1 MARKSRKNAVIEQ
14 PNIFQIAQFIRMAQ
28 YIRLSVEDSNNKG
41 NSIENQK
48 LLLDDFIANNP
59 KVMPYFDIPIQHSED
74 KMLKVMHRRGNR
86 EYLLNLFNSI

>member
-14 PNIFQIAQFIRMAQ
+14 PNIFQIAQFLRTAE

-48 LLLDDFIANNP
+48 MLLDEFIANNP
-59 KVMPYFDIPIQHSED
+59 NMKLY
-74 KMLKVMHRRGNR
+74 
-86 EYLLNLFNSI
+86 

>member
-14 PNIFQIAQFIRMAQ
+14 PNIFQIAQFIRTAQ

-59 KVMPYFDIPIQHSED
+59 NMKLYDTYIDNGATGTNYNRPEFQRMIEDIENGKQ
-74 KMLKVMHRRGNR
+74 
-86 EYLLNLFNSI
+86 

>member
-14 PNIFQIAQFIRMAQ
+14 PNIFQIAQFIRTAQ

-48 LLLDDFIANNP
+48 LLLDDFIANSH
-59 KVMPYFDIPIQHSED
+59 VVE
-74 KMLKVMHRRGNR
+74 
-86 EYLLNLFNSI
+86 